1 MASTTGNRRVSLP
14 RFQAYPIRTEIIA
27 YGHFSSK
34 KCLPSPSIIVNKPF
48 TTKIAV
54 VTVVVAALVDTGST
68 KSVISAAF
76 EKAIPY
82 KEKKEKETT
91 NLRWITACGDP
102 IKNVKIVKMSV
113 KLHSVDGK
121 PVKNRFQV
129 VKNLT
134 IQCIL
139 GMDFITRMEFWIH
152 TPSSRISYKNNGTT
166 CLLIY

>member
-1 MASTTGNRRVSLP
+1 M
-14 RFQAYPIRTEIIA
+14 
-27 YGHFSSK
+27 
-34 KCLPSPSIIVNKPF
+34 
-48 TTKIAV
+48 
-54 VTVVVAALVDTGST
+54 
-68 KSVISAAF
+68 
-76 EKAIPY
+76 
-82 KEKKEKETT
+82 
-91 NLRWITACGDP
+91 
-102 IKNVKIVKMSV
+102 KNVKIVKMSV